1 MHERPADLSDADLAA
16 ALRRHWG
23 LDVSDVRYAPVGY
36 GGFHWT
42 IGHGGRRRWFATAVR
57 LASPA
62 DLADLCATMGAARD
76 LADTG
81 LGFVVAPQRAS
92 NGDVVIHAWPDYA
105 VSVFPFVEGMPGHSD
120 DLPSAAERAAITQL
134 LASLHAAHP
143 QAGAVPVRPLSPPS
157 RSHLEISLQE
167 LGRPWPGGPYAEP
180 ARALVTEQADGLV
193 AALAAVDRLVAQVAA
208 AGTGLVL
215 THGEPKPGNLIRRG
229 PDYLLVDWDTAGL
242 APPERDLWW
251 ILSDSGVE
259 AARYA
264 ELTGRTVS
272 ESALALYRLR
282 WDLDDIGLILADF
295 RAPHGQDADADV
307 GWAALA
313 PAMLRLINNA
323 SRQ

>member
-16 ALRRHWG
+16 VLRRHWG

-42 IGHGGRRRWFATAVR
+42 IGHGGRRRWFATAAR

-76 LADTG
+76 LADAG
-81 LGFVVAPQRAS
+81 LEFVVAPERAV

-105 VSVFPFVEGMPGHSD
+105 VSVFPFVEGVPGDSD
-120 DLPSAAERAAITQL
+120 DVPSAPERAAITRL
-134 LASLHAAHP
+134 LASLHAVHP

-157 RSHLEISLQE
+157 RSHLETSLQE
-167 LGRPWPGGPYAEP
+167 RGRPWRGGPYAEP
-180 ARALVTEQADGLV
+180 ARGLVIEHADGLV
-193 AALAAVDRLVAQVAA
+193 AALAAFDRLVVQVTA

-215 THGEPKPGNLIRRG
+215 THGEPGPGNLIRRG

-251 ILSDSGVE
+251 LLSDSGVE
-259 AARYA
+259 AGRYG

-272 ESALALYRLR
+272 ESALALYRMR
-282 WDLDDIGLILADF
+282 WDLDDIGLFLADF
-295 RAPHGQDADADV
+295 KAPHRRDADTDV
-307 GWAALA
+307 AWAELG
-313 PAMLRLINNA
+313 PAMLRLINDA
-323 SRQ
+323 RRH